1 MNIFKKAVGVML
13 AAGLALGSLV
23 SATTTA
29 QAQDPSL
36 VIDRIRD
43 SGTLKFPV
51 IIGEEPSYIKDP
63 ATGDW
68 SGFYVE
74 WGQEIADILGV
85 ELEFVETTWG
95 NLAADFQANK
105 VDIAIGLNP
114 NPQRGLVVDY
124 TTIPLF
130 YGPWTMVA
138 RADFDKETWAEMN
151 EPEVRV
157 AVQKGSTMQV
167 VANALLPKAEI
178 VVVGTR
184 PLGVLEIRSGR
195 ADAMLLASF
204 DAIQVA
210 PEVEGKVFV
219 PSPALVNTAVIGVR
233 REAGNAGWINWLEN
247 WTSQQRSLG
256 LAQGKLAKSFED
268 AGLDMSVLP
277 GDFSF

>member
-1 MNIFKKAVGVML
+1 MAFRKFKTWICAFAALFMTVGAFTL
-13 AAGLALGSLV
+13 P
-23 SATTTA
+23 A
-29 QAQDPSL
+29 QADDPSL
-36 VIDRIRD
+36 VLNNIRS
-43 SGTLKFPV
+43 SGILKFPV

-63 ATGDW
+63 ASGEW

-74 WGQEIADILGV
+74 WGQEIAAILGV

-95 NLAADFQANK
+95 NLAADFQARK

-124 TTIPLF
+124 TSIPLF
-130 YGPWTMVA
+130 YGPWTVVSKA
-138 RADFDKETWAEMN
+138 GFDKKSWAELN
-151 EPEVRV
+151 DPSVRL

-167 VANALLPKAEI
+167 VAEALTPKADI
-178 VVVGTR
+178 IVVGTR
-184 PLGVLEIRSGR
+184 SLGVLEINSNR

-204 DAIQVA
+204 DAVQVA
-210 PEVEGKVFV
+210 PEVKGEVFV

-233 REAGNAGWINWLEN
+233 REAGNAGWLNWLEN

-268 AGLDMSVLP
+268 AGLDLSVLP